1 MATAT
6 ATMDDL
12 VASLGGSMHVSP
24 DLKALQEYLAQ
35 NIVRPSSSIPLSS
48 PGISFRPIPPSR
60 STSSTRKPTSLPS
73 SYSYPDPNM
82 GMIPQAYP
90 SPISQHNSFF
100 GSFQDDSI
108 MNVNTPTIH
117 TQRPGGPLRRS
128 SSYGFGLAPPSPQ
141 TAYSSFEADAFA
153 PLWQQQQQQTQ
164 VQVQDPWAKIR
175 SAQGSNVNAFSQYQ
189 QHQHQQAG
197 PSQQPA
203 SGFGSFRPPQGF
215 GLVHQHQYHPIG
227 VGMGGTPPT
236 PPAEDDEEM
245 MDEDSIDAEMDNYD
259 DEEDTVERVMG
270 LTSTSV
276 AIQGQGRGDV
286 DSWARGRRKF

>member
-73 SYSYPDPNM
+73 SYSYPDSNM
-82 GMIPQAYP
+82 DMISQAYP

-100 GSFQDDSI
+100 GSSLYQDDTT
-108 MNVNTPTIH
+108 MNVSTPNL
-117 TQRPGGPLRRS
+117 QRPGGPLRRS
-128 SSYGFGLAPPSPQ
+128 SSYGFGQAPPSPQ
-141 TAYSSFEADAFA
+141 TAYSNFEADAFA
-153 PLWQQQQQQTQ
+153 PLWQQQQQQIQ

-175 SAQGSNVNAFSQYQ
+175 SAQGSNVNAFSQYH
-189 QHQHQQAG
+189 QHQHAG
-197 PSQQPA
+197 PSQQPT

-215 GLVHQHQYHPIG
+215 GLVHQHQNHPM
-227 VGMGGTPPT
+227 GMSETPPT

-245 MDEDSIDAEMDNYD
+245 MDEDSIDAEMDDYD

-270 LTSTSV
+270 ITSTSV
-276 AIQGQGRGDV
+276 VMQGQGRGDG
-286 DSWARGRRKF
+286 DSWARGRRKYQI